1 MALVR
6 CPDCGKEVSTRAS
19 SCPNCGGPVAA
30 EENKD
35 KEIKVIT
42 EHTSKS
48 LKGQSCLS
56 GVLFLL
62 GVLFIVV
69 GIPERYR
76 ISGASLDRDAPDML
90 SMGFW
95 MVLGSFVW
103 HTVIRISI

>member
-6 CPDCGKEVSTRAS
+6 CPDCGKDVSTRAS

-62 GVLFIVV
+62 GVLFVFS
-69 GIPERYR
+69 GITNKDG
-76 ISGASLDRDAPDML
+76 SDAVKL
-90 SMGFW
+90 GFW
-95 MVLGSFVW
+95 IVLGSIVW
-103 HTVIRISI
+103 HTIIKISIWWHHE